1 MKLLTSTII
10 YRMVLYIQPLN
21 FIDMDYNDV
30 IIFKTNK
37 EDKAKLQAEA
47 NRLRINLSCLVR
59 FKLFAS
65 DI

>member
-1 MKLLTSTII
+1 
-10 YRMVLYIQPLN
+10 MVLYIKPLN

-59 FKLFAS
+59 FKLFAN